1 MLHIGAVPD
10 VFLASLCYLQP
21 MKLLAVK
28 DIIAESKNRNRRTV
42 LVVTALDLELQ
53 AVLAHVD
60 DVVSVLG
67 RDGGVYECGVFREG
81 NQEWLIVTIE
91 TGAGNHSAQA
101 AVTNAHIDFDPELQ
115 IFVGVA
121 GSRKSDV
128 PIGSVVAADHV
139 YSPYGGKY
147 DDKGLSARP
156 REFATNTR
164 LLNVARKVRRDKKW
178 TTRIKDLADRKLPPF
193 DDYPCDFPPLSTIA
207 PAVSTEAVSASKTSE
222 LEALIAQHYGDAN
235 IVEMEGF
242 GALFAAN
249 QEGKPAIVIRGVSD
263 MADKKEPQT
272 DKVRQPV
279 AAAHATAFAF
289 ELLASWTAFYP
300 TADPDIAPISKP
312 SADDPAQ
319 PMHVE
324 EATPAQKLGGAR
336 YVLNLDADAATVN
349 ASRIAEIE
357 LLLRELA
364 AEPGITVEGIE
375 EGSLR
380 LIVRDPSAAL
390 ERVGASRLR
399 EEIENRLSMHM
410 FGLVPEHSLDEL
422 AEVAAEMRAAS
433 HDLLSW
439 PDTLAS
445 GEQLERPELAQLLA
459 IPNVRLS
466 SVTTLIGDPGSGKS
480 ALLAMLGKRL
490 IDLGYPV
497 LAIKADL
504 LDTSITNEADLRER
518 LGLSDRP
525 SALLTR
531 MAALRPTFLLIDQL
545 DALAGYLDL
554 RTGRLSALLNL
565 VRRLGRTDN
574 IHIVL
579 SARKFEYEHDVRL
592 RAIAAESLQ
601 LELPAWSQVLVL
613 LEGKGIAAAGWPAD
627 AQEVLRSPQALDT
640 YLQLEES
647 VRSEPLASYQ
657 AMLDRLW
664 EERVLSGPSGAARS
678 KFATELADLM
688 AEQESLWLPRARF
701 DDAKGEVDALIAS
714 GILAVNATGSSIGFA
729 HQTVFDFA
737 LARAFAKERGRLTS
751 FVLERQASIFLRPK
765 VWAALTYLRGAD
777 PAGYESEITQ
787 LCATEGLRRHLRLLL
802 IEFLGQQ
809 RTPTDNE
816 EALLGRAFARPDE
829 RALAFRAI
837 TGSPGWFERLD
848 RTLIAQ
854 AMDEQGPAR
863 DWVVNVLSTAIE
875 FAAPQVEALLEQ
887 HWLPLLEDDYRIW
900 SVLQRAPRW
909 SDKMLAMGQAILGR
923 SQIAPFYI
931 DHLVGELGVEQPGV
945 ALGLVRAALDRR
957 LALARASAVERQGT
971 TVPEGDETQVAI
983 WRARNEPGREIK
995 ELLETSNEW
1004 DTLASLAEQS
1014 PKLTL
1019 NTLWPW
1025 FVAALEAVLEF
1036 GSELRDRPIYPLQF
1050 VADNRFEDEHSL
1062 GLPEPSLPAALR
1074 VAIERLAADSPGE
1087 AREWMASALS
1097 AEFHPAHRLIAHAMA
1112 SNPEEFAVDALD
1124 YLLNDPRRLQLGNLE
1139 GFSSTTTRLIAATAP
1154 HWSPEQIASFEQHIW
1169 NYKPAVPADLN
1180 TREGRRT
1187 WHNIVRRLRLN
1198 LLRAVPRKSATRETA
1213 DRLRAEE
1220 RAIGRDRMGVEF
1232 SGVFSPASPMSADDM
1247 ARARDEDILNAFQ
1260 RLPDATHWD
1269 HPSDFRKGGN
1279 IQLSREFGNFARA
1292 NPVRAIALIERFEPA
1307 FGERAAGN
1315 AISEMV
1321 EGVDPLA
1328 LQTLIV
1334 GLAGRGFGGEEFRGS
1349 IASALEGLMN
1359 RKAPLT
1365 DEIIALLRTWLLED
1379 KAAAESVVG
1388 GDVEHSADAETPEDD
1403 PDARSL
1409 LWGYGGMSV
1418 VPGGAYPLLHAL
1430 VRHFLVV
1437 QDKEALSE
1445 LLQQCLPKNFELT
1458 VWQHLLPTL
1467 RFLRPPEGGDASSAI
1482 DAIGGIVSRYPTLR
1496 GSKDL
1501 AFLLGHVHWWAPE
1514 FVEQELTHWRSLTGR
1529 TVRQGYGE
1537 LVTLLAFL
1545 HADREWPRAEL
1556 ASIEQGGRSHARAG
1570 AALTA
1575 VNLWGDPTQR
1585 DRATA
1590 FLVRLI
1596 PDASEAEW
1604 GAIFDLFRINDELL
1618 PDENTGLLLEAIA
1631 DHITDAP
1638 KASASFIVDRLQG
1651 LLPHEAALVARLA
1664 IGLVEK
1670 WRNELGDIRTGTAA
1684 HASDLVDLAVT
1695 LHRLGP
1701 ATREEGTHLFELLID
1716 IDAYEARATLDE
1728 IDSRFRPHQS
1738 SRRPRLRRREKV
1750 RKGRRRAA

>member
-1 MLHIGAVPD
+1 MAV
-10 VFLASLCYLQP
+10 A
-21 MKLLAVK
+21 
-28 DIIAESKNRNRRTV
+28 DIIAESKTRSRRTV

-60 DVVSVLG
+60 EVVSVLG

-81 NQEWLIVTIE
+81 NQEWLVVTVE
-91 TGAGNHSAQA
+91 TGAGNHPAQGV
-101 AVTNAHIDFDPELQ
+101 VTNAHIDFDPELQ

-156 REFATNTR
+156 REFQANPR
-164 LLNVARKVRRDKKW
+164 LLNIARKVRRDKKW

-193 DDYPCDFPPLSTIA
+193 EDYPCDFPPLSTIA
-207 PAVSTEAVSASKTSE
+207 PAVSTEAVSASKEGE
-222 LEALIAQHYGDAN
+222 LEALIALHYGDAN

-263 MADKKEPQT
+263 MADKKEPET

-279 AAAHATAFAF
+279 AAAHAAAFAF

-300 TADPDIAPISKP
+300 TAAPETAPLSKP
-312 SADDPAQ
+312 GAEDPA
-319 PMHVE
+319 PPKH
-324 EATPAQKLGGAR
+324 ATKAAPADKLAGAR
-336 YVLNLDADAATVN
+336 YVLNLDADAATVS
-349 ASRIAEIE
+349 AERIVEIE

-364 AEPGITVEGIE
+364 AESGITVEGIE

-399 EEIENRLSMHM
+399 EEIESRLSIHM
-410 FGLVPEHSLDEL
+410 FGLVPEHSMDELDEI
-422 AEVAAEMRAAS
+422 AAEMRAAS

-445 GEQLERPELAQLLA
+445 GEQLERPELEQLLA
-459 IPNVRLS
+459 IPDDRLS

-490 IDLGYPV
+490 IDRGHPV

-504 LDTSITNEADLRER
+504 LDTTITNEADLRER

-525 SALLTR
+525 SELLTR

-592 RAIAAESLQ
+592 RAIAADSLK

-613 LEGKGIAAAGWPAD
+613 LESKGIAAAGWPTD
-627 AQEVLRSPQALDT
+627 AQEVLRSPQALAT

-647 VRSEPLASYQ
+647 VRSETLASYQ

-664 EERVLSGPSGAARS
+664 DERVLAGHDGGARS
-678 KFATELADLM
+678 RFATELADLM

-701 DDAKGEVDALIAS
+701 DDAKDEVDALIAS
-714 GILAVNATGSSIGFA
+714 GILAANAAGSSIGFA

-737 LARAFAKERGRLTS
+737 LARAFAKEPGRLTS

-777 PAGYESEITQ
+777 PVGYEGEVSQ
-787 LCATEGLRRHLRLLL
+787 LWATEGLRRHLRLLL

-809 RTPTDNE
+809 RAPTDKE
-816 EALLGRAFARPDE
+816 QALLAEAFARTDE
-829 RALAFRAI
+829 RVLAFRAI
-837 TGSPGWFERLD
+837 TGSPGWFDRLG
-848 RTLIAQ
+848 RTIIAH

-875 FAAPQVEALLEQ
+875 FAAPQVEELLEQ
-887 HWLPLLEDDYRIW
+887 HWLPFPDDDYRVW

-909 SDKMLAMGQAILGR
+909 SDEMLAIGQTILGR
-923 SQIAPFYI
+923 SQVAAIHV
-931 DHLVGELGVEQPGV
+931 DHLVGELGVEQPDV
-945 ALGLVRAALDRR
+945 ALLLVRAALDRR
-957 LALARASAVERQGT
+957 LALARASAAELQGAT
-971 TVPEGDETQVAI
+971 APEGNETQVAI
-983 WRARNEPGREIK
+983 WRARNDPGRELK

-1004 DTLASLAEQS
+1004 DMLASLAEHS
-1014 PKLTL
+1014 PALTL
-1019 NTLWPW
+1019 QTLWPW

-1036 GSELRDRPIYPLQF
+1036 AGELRDRPIYPLQF
-1050 VADNRFEDEHSL
+1050 VADYRFEGEHSL
-1062 GLPEPSLPAALR
+1062 GLSEPSLLAALR
-1074 VAIERLAADSPGE
+1074 VAVERLAADNPGE
-1087 AREWMASALS
+1087 LRKWIGAALP
-1097 AEFHPAHRLIAHAMA
+1097 AEYHPAQRLIAHAMA
-1112 SNPEEFAVDALD
+1112 SNPEEFAGEAYE
-1124 YLLNDPRRLQLGNLE
+1124 YLLDDLRRLQLGNLE
-1139 GFSSTTTRLIAATAP
+1139 GFTSTTTKLVAAAAP
-1154 HWSPEQIASFEQHIW
+1154 HWSPDQIARFEQHVW
-1169 NYKPAVPADLN
+1169 NYKPALPDDLN
-1180 TREGRRT
+1180 TPEGRRT
-1187 WHNIVRRLRLN
+1187 WHNITRRLRLT
-1198 LLRAVPRKSATRETA
+1198 LLRAVPRKSTTRETS
-1213 DRLRAEE
+1213 DRLRTEE
-1220 RAIGRDRMGVEF
+1220 RAIGRERMGVEF

-1247 ARARDEDILNAFQ
+1247 ARARDEDIINAFQ

-1279 IQLSREFGNFARA
+1279 VQLSREFGNFAKA
-1292 NPVRAIALIERFEPA
+1292 DPGRAIAVIEKFEPV
-1307 FGERAAGN
+1307 FGERAAGY
-1315 AISEMV
+1315 AISQMG
-1321 EGVDPLA
+1321 EGIDPFT
-1328 LQTLIV
+1328 LQALIV
-1334 GLAGRGFGGEEFRGS
+1334 DLARRGFEGEEFRGS

-1359 RKAPLT
+1359 RKVPLT
-1365 DEIIALLRTWLLED
+1365 DEVIDLLRTWLLEG
-1379 KAAAESVVG
+1379 KAVG
-1388 GDVEHSADAETPEDD
+1388 DSEGDGDDEHSADTETPEDD

-1418 VPGGAYPLLHAL
+1418 VPGGAYPILHAL

-1437 QDKEALSE
+1437 QDKEGLCE
-1445 LLQQCLPKNFELT
+1445 LLQQCLSKNLRLT

-1467 RFLRPPEGGDASSAI
+1467 RFIRPPEGGNATSAI
-1482 DAIGGIVSRYPTLR
+1482 DVIGGIVARYPALR

-1501 AFLLGHVHWWAPE
+1501 AFLLGHMHWWAPE
-1514 FVEQELTHWRSLTGR
+1514 FVEQELVHWRSLTGR
-1529 TVRQGYGE
+1529 TVQQGYGE
-1537 LVTLLAFL
+1537 LVALLAFL
-1545 HADREWPRAEL
+1545 HPDREWPRTEL
-1556 ASIEQGGRSHARAG
+1556 ATIEQGGSSHARAG

-1575 VNLWGDPTQR
+1575 VNLWGEAAQR

-1596 PDASEAEW
+1596 PSASEAEW

-1618 PDENTGLLLEAIA
+1618 PDENTAVLIEAIA
-1631 DHITDAP
+1631 DHLSDAP
-1638 KASASFIVDRLQG
+1638 NVSATFIVDRLQA
-1651 LLPHEAALVARLA
+1651 LLPHEATLVARLA
-1664 IGLVEK
+1664 TGLVEK

-1701 ATREEGTHLFELLID
+1701 TTREEGTHLFELLID

-1728 IDSRFRPHQS
+1728 IDSRFRPS
-1738 SRRPRLRRREKV
+1738 RSIRRPRLRRREKV
-1750 RKGRRRAA
+1750 RKNRRRAA

>member
-1 MLHIGAVPD
+1 MYFRVCIAIM
-10 VFLASLCYLQP
+10 QR
-21 MKLLAVK
+21 MKLVAVA
-28 DIIAESKNRNRRTV
+28 DIIAESTNRNRRTV

-53 AVLAHVD
+53 AVLAHID
-60 DVVSVLG
+60 DVASVLG

-81 NQEWLIVTIE
+81 NQEWLVVTIE
-91 TGAGNHSAQA
+91 TGAGNHSAQS
-101 AVTNAHIDFDPELQ
+101 AVTNAHIDFAPELQ

-156 REFATNTR
+156 REFAANSR

-178 TTRIKDLADRKLPPF
+178 TTRIRDLADRKLPPL
-193 DDYPCDFPPLSTIA
+193 DNYPCGFPPLSTIA
-207 PAVSTEAVSASKTSE
+207 PAISTEAVSASKTSE

-263 MADKKEPQT
+263 MADKKEPET

-279 AAAHATAFAF
+279 AAAHAAAFGF
-289 ELLASWTAFYP
+289 ELIASWTAFYP
-300 TADPDIAPISKP
+300 TAYPETAPISEP
-312 SADDPAQ
+312 GAGDPAM
-319 PMHVE
+319 PMHAK
-324 EATPAQKLGGAR
+324 EATPAQKQGGAR
-336 YVLNLDADAATVN
+336 YVLNLDADAATVS
-349 ASRIAEIE
+349 AARIAEIE

-364 AEPGITVEGIE
+364 AEPGITVEGTE

-380 LIVRDPSAAL
+380 VIIRDPSAAL

-410 FGLVPEHSLDEL
+410 FGLVPEHSIDEL
-422 AEVAAEMRAAS
+422 ADVAAEMRAAS

-445 GEQLERPELAQLLA
+445 GEQLERAELAQLLA
-459 IPNVRLS
+459 IPDDRLN

-490 IDLGYPV
+490 IELGHPV

-504 LDTSITNEADLRER
+504 LDTAITNEADLRER

-525 SALLTR
+525 STLLTR

-554 RTGRLSALLNL
+554 RTGRLSTLLNL

-592 RAIAAESLQ
+592 RAIAADSLQ
-601 LELPAWSQVLVL
+601 LELPAWSQVLLL
-613 LEGKGIAAAGWPAD
+613 LESKGIAAAGWPAD
-627 AQEVLRSPQALDT
+627 AQEVLRSPQALAT

-647 VRSEPLASYQ
+647 VRSETLASYQ

-664 EERVLSGPSGAARS
+664 EERVLSGPGGPARS
-678 KFATELADLM
+678 KFAAELADLM
-688 AEQESLWLPRARF
+688 AEQESLWLPRALF
-701 DDAKGEVDALIAS
+701 DDAKSEVDGLIAS
-714 GILAVNATGSSIGFA
+714 GVLAANAAGSSIGFA

-777 PAGYESEITQ
+777 PVGYEGEITQ

-809 RTPTDNE
+809 RAPTDKE
-816 EALLGRAFARPDE
+816 EALLCDAFSRPEE

-837 TGSPGWFERLD
+837 IGSPGWFDRLD

-875 FAAPQVEALLEQ
+875 FAAPQVEELLEQ
-887 HWLPLLEDDYRIW
+887 HWLPSAEDDFRIW

-909 SDKMLAMGQAILGR
+909 SDRMLVIGQTILGR
-923 SQIAPFYI
+923 SQVAPIYI
-931 DHLVGELGVEQPGV
+931 DHLVGEIGIEQPGV
-945 ALGLVRAALDRR
+945 ALALVRAALDRR
-957 LALARASAVERQGT
+957 LALARAKAAERQDAKAT
-971 TVPEGDETQVAI
+971 EEDETQVAI
-983 WRARNEPGREIK
+983 WRARNEPGSAIK
-995 ELLETSNEW
+995 TLLETSNEW
-1004 DTLASLAEQS
+1004 DMLASLAAQS
-1014 PKLTL
+1014 PALML

-1036 GSELRDRPIYPLQF
+1036 GLELRDRPIYPLQF

-1074 VAIERLAADSPGE
+1074 VAIERLAVDRPGDL
-1087 AREWMASALS
+1087 RKWMKSALS

-1112 SNPEEFAVDALD
+1112 SNPEEFASEALD
-1124 YLLNDPRRLQLGNLE
+1124 YLLEDPRRLQLGNLE
-1139 GFSSTTTRLIAATAP
+1139 GFTSTTTRLIAAAAP
-1154 HWSPEQIASFEQHIW
+1154 HWSPEQIARFEQHIW
-1169 NYKPAVPADLN
+1169 DYKPAIPDDLS
-1180 TREGRRT
+1180 TPEGRRT
-1187 WHNIVRRLRLN
+1187 WHNITRRLRLN
-1198 LLRAVPRKSATRETA
+1198 LLRAVPRKSTTRETSN
-1213 DRLRAEE
+1213 RLRTEE

-1232 SGVFSPASPMSADDM
+1232 SGVFSPASPMSADEM
-1247 ARARDEDILNAFQ
+1247 ARARNEDILTAFQ

-1279 IQLSREFGNFARA
+1279 VQLSREFGNFAKA
-1292 NPVRAIALIERFEPA
+1292 DPARAITLIEKFEPA
-1307 FGERAAGN
+1307 FGERAAGY
-1315 AISEMV
+1315 AISEMG
-1321 EGVDPLA
+1321 ERVDAFA
-1328 LQTLIV
+1328 LQALIV
-1334 GLAGRGFGGEEFRGS
+1334 SLAGRGFGGEEFRGS
-1349 IASALEGLMN
+1349 IASALEVLIN
-1359 RKAPLT
+1359 RKVPLT
-1365 DEIIALLRTWLLED
+1365 DEIIALLRTWLFED
-1379 KAAAESVVG
+1379 KAADEAD
-1388 GDVEHSADAETPEDD
+1388 GDVEHNTDAETLEDD
-1403 PDARSL
+1403 PNARSL

-1418 VPGGAYPLLHAL
+1418 LPGGAYPLLHAL
-1430 VRHFLVV
+1430 MRHFLVV
-1437 QDKEALSE
+1437 QDKEALAE
-1445 LLQQCLPKNFELT
+1445 LLQQCLPKNLELT

-1467 RFLRPPEGGDASSAI
+1467 RFLRPPEGGDATSAI
-1482 DAIGGIVSRYPTLR
+1482 DVIGGIVARYPTLR

-1529 TVRQGYGE
+1529 TVQQGYGE
-1537 LVTLLAFL
+1537 LVALLAFL
-1545 HADREWPRAEL
+1545 HGDREWPRGEL
-1556 ASIEQGGRSHARAG
+1556 ATIEQGGGSHARAG
-1570 AALTA
+1570 AALTV
-1575 VNLWGDPTQR
+1575 VNLWGEPAQR

-1590 FLVRLI
+1590 FLVRLT
-1596 PDASEAEW
+1596 PSASEAEW
-1604 GAIFDLFRINDELL
+1604 GAIFDLFRINDDLL
-1618 PDENTGLLLEAIA
+1618 PDENTGVLLEAIA
-1631 DHITDAP
+1631 DHIADAP
-1638 KASASFIVDRLQG
+1638 TVSATFIVDRLQA
-1651 LLPHEAALVARLA
+1651 LLPHEATLVARLA

-1670 WRNELGDIRTGTAA
+1670 WRNELGDIRTGPAA
-1684 HASDLVDLAVT
+1684 HASDLVNLAVT

-1701 ATREEGTHLFELLID
+1701 ATREEGTHLFELLIEV
-1716 IDAYEARATLDE
+1716 DAYEARSTLDE
-1728 IDSRFRPHQS
+1728 IDSRFRPFRS
-1738 SRRPRLRRREKV
+1738 IRRPRLRRREKV
-1750 RKGRRRAA
+1750 GKRRRRVT

>member
-1 MLHIGAVPD
+1 MELVTIA
-10 VFLASLCYLQP
+10 
-21 MKLLAVK
+21 
-28 DIIAESKNRNRRTV
+28 DIIAESKARNRRAL

-53 AVLAHVD
+53 AVLAHID

-81 NQEWLIVTIE
+81 SQEWLIVAIE

-139 YSPYGGKY
+139 YSPYGGKF
-147 DDKGLSARP
+147 DDNGLSARP
-156 REFATNTR
+156 REFATSSR

-193 DDYPCDFPPLSTIA
+193 DDYPCNFPPLSTIA

-272 DKVRQPV
+272 DQVRQPV
-279 AAAHATAFAF
+279 AAAHAAAFAF

-300 TADPDIAPISKP
+300 TADPGTAPISKP
-312 SADDPAQ
+312 SGDDPAL
-319 PMHVE
+319 PMHVK
-324 EATPAQKLGGAR
+324 EANPAEKLGGAR
-336 YVLNLDADAATVN
+336 YVLNLDADVATVS
-349 ASRIAEIE
+349 AARIAEIE

-364 AEPGITVEGIE
+364 DEPGITVEGIE

-399 EEIENRLSMHM
+399 DEIESRLSMHM
-410 FGLVPEHSLDEL
+410 FGLIPEHSLDDL
-422 AEVAAEMRAAS
+422 AEVAAEMQAAS

-445 GEQLERPELAQLLA
+445 GEQLERPELAQLLS
-459 IPNVRLS
+459 IPDERLC

-504 LDTSITNEADLRER
+504 LDSAITNEADLREH

-592 RAIAAESLQ
+592 RAIAADSLQ

-627 AQEVLRSPQALDT
+627 AQEVLRSPQALET

-647 VRSEPLASYQ
+647 VRSETLASYQ

-664 EERVLSGPSGAARS
+664 EERVLSGPNGAARS

-688 AEQESLWLPRARF
+688 AEQESLWLPSARF
-701 DDAKGEVDALIAS
+701 DEAKGEVDALIAS
-714 GILAVNATGSSIGFA
+714 GILATNAAGSSIGFA

-751 FVLERQASIFLRPK
+751 FVLERQASIFVRPK

-777 PAGYESEITQ
+777 PVGYEAEITQ
-787 LCATEGLRRHLRLLL
+787 LCVTEGLRRHLRLLL

-809 RTPTDNE
+809 RVPTDKE
-816 EALLGRAFARPDE
+816 EALLGDAFARPDE

-848 RTLIAQ
+848 RTMIAQ

-875 FAAPQVEALLEQ
+875 FAAPQVEELLEQ
-887 HWLPLLEDDYRIW
+887 HWLPSSEDDYRIW

-909 SDKMLAMGQAILGR
+909 SDKMLAIGQAILSR
-923 SQIAPFYI
+923 SQIAPIYV
-931 DHLVGELGVEQPGV
+931 DHLVGEIGVEQPGV
-945 ALGLVRAALDRR
+945 ALGLARAALDHR
-957 LALARASAVERQGT
+957 LALARASAVERQSAT
-971 TVPEGDETQVAI
+971 APEGDDLQVAT
-983 WRARNEPGREIK
+983 WRTRNEPVKEIK

-1014 PKLTL
+1014 PALTL
-1019 NTLWPW
+1019 NSLWPW
-1025 FVAALEAVLEF
+1025 FVTALEAVLEF
-1036 GSELRDRPIYPLQF
+1036 GSELRDRPIYALQF

-1074 VAIERLAADSPGE
+1074 VAIERLAIESPGE
-1087 AREWMASALS
+1087 LRDWMASALS

-1112 SNPEEFAVDALD
+1112 TNPEEFAGEALD
-1124 YLLNDPRRLQLGNLE
+1124 YLLDDPRRLQLGNLE
-1139 GFSSTTTRLIAATAP
+1139 GFTSTTTRLIAATAP
-1154 HWSPEQIASFEQHIW
+1154 YWSPEQIASFERHIW
-1169 NYKPAVPADLN
+1169 NYKPAVPDDLN
-1180 TREGRRT
+1180 SPEGRRT
-1187 WHNIVRRLRLN
+1187 WHNITRRLRLN
-1198 LLRAVPRKSATRETA
+1198 LLRAVPRKSTTRETA
-1213 DRLRAEE
+1213 DRLRTEE
-1220 RAIGRDRMGVEF
+1220 RAIGRDHMGVEF
-1232 SGVFSPASPMSADDM
+1232 SGVFSPASPMSAEDM
-1247 ARARDEDILNAFQ
+1247 TRAQDEDILNAFQ

-1279 IQLSREFGNFARA
+1279 VQLSREFGSFAKANPARA
-1292 NPVRAIALIERFEPA
+1292 ITLIEKFESA
-1307 FGERAAGN
+1307 FGERAAGH
-1315 AISEMV
+1315 AISEMG
-1321 EGVDPLA
+1321 EAVDPKT
-1328 LQTLIV
+1328 LQSLIV
-1334 GLAGRGFGGEEFRGS
+1334 RLAGRGFGGEEFRGS

-1359 RKAPLT
+1359 REVPLT
-1365 DEIIALLRTWLLED
+1365 DDIIALLRTWLFKEM
-1379 KAAAESVVG
+1379 ASTESEFD

-1430 VRHFLVV
+1430 VRHFLIV
-1437 QDKEALSE
+1437 QDKEALAE
-1445 LLQQCLPKNFELT
+1445 LLQQCLQKNFGLA
-1458 VWQHLLPTL
+1458 VWQHLLPML
-1467 RFLRPPEGGDASSAI
+1467 RFLRPLEGSDATSAI
-1482 DAIGGIVSRYPTLR
+1482 EAIGGIVSRYPSLR
-1496 GSKDL
+1496 GTKDL

-1529 TVRQGYGE
+1529 TAQQGYGE
-1537 LVTLLAFL
+1537 LVALLAFL
-1545 HADREWPRAEL
+1545 HADRKWPRSEL
-1556 ASIEQGGRSHARAG
+1556 ASIEQGGSSHARAG
-1570 AALTA
+1570 ATLTA
-1575 VNLWGDPTQR
+1575 VNLWGNPTQR

-1590 FLVRLI
+1590 FLVRVI
-1596 PDASEAEW
+1596 PSANEAEW
-1604 GAIFDLFRINDELL
+1604 GAIFDLFRINDNLL
-1618 PDENTGLLLEAIA
+1618 PDENTGILLEAVA
-1631 DHITDAP
+1631 DNIKDAP
-1638 KASASFIVDRLQG
+1638 KVSATFIIDRLQG
-1651 LLPHEAALVARLA
+1651 L
-1664 IGLVEK
+1664 
-1670 WRNELGDIRTGTAA
+1670 
-1684 HASDLVDLAVT
+1684 
-1695 LHRLGP
+1695 
-1701 ATREEGTHLFELLID
+1701 
-1716 IDAYEARATLDE
+1716 
-1728 IDSRFRPHQS
+1728 
-1738 SRRPRLRRREKV
+1738 
-1750 RKGRRRAA
+1750 